1 MAFNVVNKRLYAG
14 ILYFYLNYSTWF
26 EPSWRS
32 NTNPLVTVGFL
43 LVPSVIVVLR
53 ATNVLLDGSKVDSRR
68 SPLTLIG
75 TVGTL
80 MTYENSPK
88 TSTGVIG
95 LQTLTA

>member
-1 MAFNVVNKRLYAG
+1 MERGLKRVFMQVKHGLG
-14 ILYFYLNYSTWF
+14 NWF

-53 ATNVLLDGSKVDSRR
+53 ATNVLLDGSEVDFRR

-80 MTYENSPK
+80 MAYENSPK